1 MKIYRK
7 TYGVRNLVEWQANIP
22 VGKGRLIV
30 HFTGG
35 SITAYGVTPA
45 VFKTEDPIHQAII
58 ENSGYFKSGR
68 IFLMKSDFIK
78 EVADPVPAAPA
89 AAPAPA
95 ASPAPA
101 AATVVSAPAPAV
113 QAPAPAAAPAPTV
126 EEKTETKQ
134 EPAKEE
140 APAAPAETT
149 TPAAPAEET
158 KQDPGTAPAPE
169 TVQTPAP
176 AAAPAPAA
184 SPAPAGDKAEDD
196 EDAEKGGAVE
206 AGTDEEGFKIVK
218 ASCFEDV
225 RQYLIKNYGFT
236 PSAVRTKALAKAK
249 ATANKVKFLIDG
261 KELA

>member
-89 AAPAPA
+89 
-95 ASPAPA
+95 
-101 AATVVSAPAPAV
+101 
-113 QAPAPAAAPAPTV
+113 
-126 EEKTETKQ
+126 
-134 EPAKEE
+134 
-140 APAAPAETT
+140 
-149 TPAAPAEET
+149 
-158 KQDPGTAPAPE
+158 
-169 TVQTPAP
+169 
-176 AAAPAPAA
+176 PAA
-184 SPAPAGDKAEDD
+184 SPAPAGDKSEDD

>member
-78 EVADPVPAAPA
+78 EVADPVPAV
-89 AAPAPA
+89 APAPA
-95 ASPAPA
+95 ASPAS
-101 AATVVSAPAPAV
+101 VVSAPAPKV

-149 TPAAPAEET
+149 TPAAPAEEA

-184 SPAPAGDKAEDD
+184 SPAPAGDKAEGD
-196 EDAEKGGAVE
+196 EGAGNGGAVE

>member
-78 EVADPVPAAPA
+78 EVADPVPAV
-89 AAPAPA
+89 APAPA

-101 AATVVSAPAPAV
+101 AAPVVSAPAPTV

-158 KQDPGTAPAPE
+158 KQDPGTAPTPE

-176 AAAPAPAA
+176 APAA
-184 SPAPAGDKAEDD
+184 SPAPEGKESDGDEGTGN
-196 EDAEKGGAVE
+196 GGAVE

>member
-95 ASPAPA
+95 ASPAPG
-101 AATVVSAPAPAV
+101 VSAPAPKV
-113 QAPAPAAAPAPTV
+113 QAPAPAAAPAPTD
-126 EEKTETKQ
+126 EEKT

-140 APAAPAETT
+140 TPAAPAETT
-149 TPAAPAEET
+149 TPAAPAEEAE
-158 KQDPGTAPAPE
+158 QDPGTAPAPE

-184 SPAPAGDKAEDD
+184 SPAPAGDKSEDD

>member
-95 ASPAPA
+95 ASHAP
-101 AATVVSAPAPAV
+101 VVSAPAPKV

-176 AAAPAPAA
+176 AS
-184 SPAPAGDKAEDD
+184 SPAPEGKESEDD

>member
-78 EVADPVPAAPA
+78 DVADPVPASS
-89 AAPAPA
+89 

-101 AATVVSAPAPAV
+101 AAPIVSAPAPTV
-113 QAPAPAAAPAPTV
+113 QTPAPAPAE

-134 EPAKEE
+134 KPSKEKT
-140 APAAPAETT
+140 PAASAETT
-149 TPAAPAEET
+149 TPAAPAEEA
-158 KQDPGTAPAPE
+158 KQDPGTSPAPE

-176 AAAPAPAA
+176 APASSA
-184 SPAPAGDKAEDD
+184 SPAPAGEKPEDD

-206 AGTDEEGFKIVK
+206 IGTDEDGFKIVK

>member
-78 EVADPVPAAPA
+78 EVADPVPAV
-89 AAPAPA
+89 APAPA
-95 ASPAPA
+95 ASPAP
-101 AATVVSAPAPAV
+101 VVSAPAPKV

-158 KQDPGTAPAPE
+158 KPDSGTAPAPE
-169 TVQTPAP
+169 TVQTP

-184 SPAPAGDKAEDD
+184 SPAPAGEKAEDD
-196 EDAEKGGAVE
+196 EDADKGGAVE
-206 AGTDEEGFKIVK
+206 VGTDEEGFKIVK

>member
-78 EVADPVPAAPA
+78 EVADPVPAV
-89 AAPAPA
+89 APAPA
-95 ASPAPA
+95 ASPAP
-101 AATVVSAPAPAV
+101 VVSAPAPKV

>member
-78 EVADPVPAAPA
+78 EVADPVPAA
-89 AAPAPA
+89 APAPA
-95 ASPAPA
+95 ASPAP
-101 AATVVSAPAPAV
+101 
-113 QAPAPAAAPAPTV
+113 
-126 EEKTETKQ
+126 EG
-134 EPAKEE
+134 KESDGDE
-140 APAAPAETT
+140 
-149 TPAAPAEET
+149 
-158 KQDPGTAPAPE
+158 GT
-169 TVQTPAP
+169 
-176 AAAPAPAA
+176 
-184 SPAPAGDKAEDD
+184 GN
-196 EDAEKGGAVE
+196 GGAVE